1 MAVLNPTMPG
11 LKTNKDGS
19 MNIEGTIKSLFTY
32 TVDQKDLLE
41 WLFRHLDG
49 DNILDSSVSFDKLSG
64 GSIDLTGAVTIFGD
78 KLTTILDQFGLDT
91 RFIKWGKNF
100 AKNSSFEIFDTTSN
114 LPKYWD
120 GGVSTADSNFFG
132 AYSMQLA
139 IGESSTSSFIANP
152 QWWNSIS
159 KFTRISFHKKL
170 GATKIY
176 VYDQD
181 DNLLTIKNQVGNSGT
196 SLEFEYN
203 ENWVAESYSVQL
215 THGDATNLKVKF
227 ENTDGTY
234 TSQIDGLI
242 IEADYTRKRPSF
254 YSDGPDSAGSSI
266 GLSITTEGHVQKHDI
281 DSSSDHNVSSVAD
294 KGKYARANESTGAIE
309 FSDVNSD
316 DVVEGTTNLFTTA
329 EEQTLWTS
337 KPNIAFLV
345 CMTAAGTA
353 AKEASTMA
361 TPYVPV
367 DGDIVAIM
375 FASGTAVD
383 NPTISIEGGDP
394 LPILFHSAD
403 PLIGK
408 DLYLPSNGGVATF
421 IYKNEGSEMLVLL
434 NPYNYITDT
443 DDIVEG
449 NNKFVTAADITNLGN
464 LSGEN
469 TGDQTKITDI
479 LTLDATAISNKYI
492 DLTHVP
498 LDATAV
504 GLFPIGGIKQLYTID
519 FTVITDGAD
528 IKRLNWDG
536 LGLETL
542 LADGDIISSDYIY

>member
-120 GGVSTADSNFFG
+120 GGVSTTDSNFFG
-132 AYSMQLA
+132 TYSMQLA
-139 IGESSTSSFIANP
+139 IGESSTSSFTANP

-266 GLSITTEGHVQKHDI
+266 GLSITTEGHIQKHDIDSTSDHGGVSGAVENNLTSFDASGLPKDSGEEASSIHDKQHYINSTDDHLGVKSAVEDNVISFDDNGLPKDSSKASSDIHTRGHDI

-294 KGKYARANESTGAIE
+294 KGKYVRANTGTGAIE
-309 FSDVNSD
+309 FSDINS
-316 DVVEGTTNLFTTA
+316 
-329 EEQTLWTS
+329 
-337 KPNIAFLV
+337 
-345 CMTAAGTA
+345 
-353 AKEASTMA
+353 
-361 TPYVPV
+361 
-367 DGDIVAIM
+367 
-375 FASGTAVD
+375 
-383 NPTISIEGGDP
+383 
-394 LPILFHSAD
+394 
-403 PLIGK
+403 
-408 DLYLPSNGGVATF
+408 
-421 IYKNEGSEMLVLL
+421 
-434 NPYNYITDT
+434 

-449 NNKFVTAADITNLGN
+449 DNKFVTAADITNLGN

>member
-100 AKNSSFEIFDTTSN
+100 AKNSSFEIFDTASN

-294 KGKYARANESTGAIE
+294 KGKYVRANTGTGAIE
-309 FSDVNSD
+309 FSDINS
-316 DVVEGTTNLFTTA
+316 
-329 EEQTLWTS
+329 
-337 KPNIAFLV
+337 
-345 CMTAAGTA
+345 
-353 AKEASTMA
+353 
-361 TPYVPV
+361 
-367 DGDIVAIM
+367 
-375 FASGTAVD
+375 
-383 NPTISIEGGDP
+383 
-394 LPILFHSAD
+394 
-403 PLIGK
+403 
-408 DLYLPSNGGVATF
+408 
-421 IYKNEGSEMLVLL
+421 
-434 NPYNYITDT
+434 

-449 NNKFVTAADITNLGN
+449 DNKFVTAADITNLGN